1 MLGLTGILLVPRIQH
16 WLGSEAVGEQRP
28 VTARGTI
35 ADLEQAAIN
44 VNNTASSSVVRINT
58 RAQVTQRFSRTT
70 WEVEAGTGS
79 GFVWDEVGHVVTN
92 FHVIK
97 EMFQANGIVRP
108 GSSVHVEF
116 GDQSYQ
122 AEIIGASPNHDLAV
136 LKIDVSTE
144 LQPVLIGSSSDLQ
157 VGQSVYALGHP
168 YRLGQTFT
176 TGVISAR
183 GLSIESPTG
192 VAIEDVIQTDAAI
205 NPGNSGGPLLDSAAR
220 LIGVNTA
227 ILSPSKTSA
236 GIGFAIPVDTVN
248 RVVPEIISEGRY
260 TPPTIGIGIRSD
272 LNEMLTRQ
280 AGLTGI
286 VIDSVQEGSPAE
298 AAGLRPAQWLERG
311 QIALGDIILKVDE
324 HPVSNINELLS
335 ALDRKK
341 AGDTVVLTILRLP
354 EGEELMFDVTLE

>member
-1 MLGLTGILLVPRIQH
+1 MPTQDEVSSFQRRLTVSWLLMLGVTGILLVPRIQH

-28 VTARGTI
+28 VTPRGTI

-44 VNNTASSSVVRINT
+44 VNDTASSSVVRINT

-97 EMFQANGIVRP
+97 DMFQANGIVRP
-108 GSSVHVEF
+108 GNSVHVEF
-116 GDQSYQ
+116 GEQSYQ

-136 LKIDVSTE
+136 LKIDGSSE

-205 NPGNSGGPLLDSAAR
+205 NPGNSGG
-220 LIGVNTA
+220 
-227 ILSPSKTSA
+227 
-236 GIGFAIPVDTVN
+236 
-248 RVVPEIISEGRY
+248 
-260 TPPTIGIGIRSD
+260 
-272 LNEMLTRQ
+272 
-280 AGLTGI
+280 
-286 VIDSVQEGSPAE
+286 
-298 AAGLRPAQWLERG
+298 
-311 QIALGDIILKVDE
+311 
-324 HPVSNINELLS
+324 
-335 ALDRKK
+335 
-341 AGDTVVLTILRLP
+341 
-354 EGEELMFDVTLE
+354 

>member
-1 MLGLTGILLVPRIQH
+1 MPTQDEVSWFERRLTVSWLLMLGLTGILLVPRIQH

-157 VGQSVYALGHP
+157 VGQSVL
-168 YRLGQTFT
+168 TK
-176 TGVISAR
+176 I
-183 GLSIESPTG
+183 
-192 VAIEDVIQTDAAI
+192 
-205 NPGNSGGPLLDSAAR
+205 
-220 LIGVNTA
+220 
-227 ILSPSKTSA
+227 
-236 GIGFAIPVDTVN
+236 
-248 RVVPEIISEGRY
+248 
-260 TPPTIGIGIRSD
+260 
-272 LNEMLTRQ
+272 EML
-280 AGLTGI
+280 
-286 VIDSVQEGSPAE
+286 VI
-298 AAGLRPAQWLERG
+298 
-311 QIALGDIILKVDE
+311 
-324 HPVSNINELLS
+324 
-335 ALDRKK
+335 
-341 AGDTVVLTILRLP
+341 
-354 EGEELMFDVTLE
+354 